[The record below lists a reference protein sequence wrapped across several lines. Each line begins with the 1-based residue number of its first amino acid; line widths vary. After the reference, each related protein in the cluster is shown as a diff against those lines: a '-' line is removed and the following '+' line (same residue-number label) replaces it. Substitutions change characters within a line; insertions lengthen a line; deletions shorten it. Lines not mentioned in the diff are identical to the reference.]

1 MLNCILIQRNIFR
14 ILLRI
19 FTRKWKRIQKTLGH
33 VVIRKPQFLV
43 ILFAGINSILS
54 IAYQKKKIYD
64 HLRNKIHPIAQ
75 DQSERKPPAQPYHTE
90 LNPAHKMKH
99 GIARA
104 FDYTDP
110 RPLIRRARNEHA
122 TILVRLSI
130 RDWIPFPFFP
140 LSLSPFSFESCS
152 TVINIGET
160 M

>member
-1 MLNCILIQRNIFR
+1 METYPKDTRTRSNTKATISSNSFR
-14 ILLRI
+14 RDKFYSLDC
-19 FTRKWKRIQKTLGH
+19 
-33 VVIRKPQFLV
+33 
-43 ILFAGINSILS
+43 LS
-54 IAYQKKKIYD
+54 KKKKIYD

-130 RDWIPFPFFP
+130 RD
-140 LSLSPFSFESCS
+140 
-152 TVINIGET
+152 
-160 M
+160 

>member
-1 MLNCILIQRNIFR
+1 METYPNATISHQ
-14 ILLRI
+14 LLQVFFVLHRSNS
-19 FTRKWKRIQKTLGH
+19 
-33 VVIRKPQFLV
+33 
-43 ILFAGINSILS
+43 ILFPKINSILS
-54 IAYQKKKIYD
+54 IAYQKKKTNLD

-75 DQSERKPPAQPYHTE
+75 DQSHRKPRTSWTVPYTE
-90 LNPAHKMKH
+90 LNPPHKIKH

-140 LSLSPFSFESCS
+140 LSLSLSLSLHFPSNRAVPLLTSVS
-152 TVINIGET
+152 AHGET
-160 M
+160 I